1 METLFVSVEKV
12 VTEFSQRK
20 KKKKLVHL
28 NVKFLFWKNVVGLF
42 RVLQFSLFVMVTHP
56 GWVIWRKQGSCVT
69 RRRLQVFSVGIAIL
83 VLNCNV
89 TCSGPSKENA
99 ACDVGN

>member
-12 VTEFSQRK
+12 VTEFSQG

-28 NVKFLFWKNVVGLF
+28 NVKFLVWKSIVWLF
-42 RVLQFSLFVMVTHP
+42 GVSQFALFVMVTHP

-69 RRRLQVFSVGIAIL
+69 HRCL
-83 VLNCNV
+83 
-89 TCSGPSKENA
+89 
-99 ACDVGN
+99 